1 MANLDIVGVRKM
13 FGSFVAVDHATL
25 HVGDGERLALLGPS
39 GCGKTT
45 TLNMVAGILDP
56 DEGQI
61 RIGGRDV
68 THVPDYKRNTGMV
81 FQSYALFP
89 HLTVAQNIGFGLEMR
104 GVGPVARAAAVEK
117 SLGLVR
123 LDGLGPRYP
132 RELSGGQQQRVAL
145 ARSLAISPD
154 VLLLDE
160 PLSNLDAKL
169 RREMRVEIL
178 RILQETS
185 TTAVFVTHD
194 QEEAFALADRVAIMN
209 RGRIEQI
216 GSPEEIYARPATGF
230 VAKFLG
236 QPNAL
241 PVEIVG
247 RDGARTVCRLGAL
260 TVISAAQ
267 WSGSSAAELVLRTE
281 QLAISARSTGLAND
295 FPVTVRH
302 RVFLGGEVQFVVDL
316 AGHAV
321 TVAQKAGGEAIGI
334 KAHLGWLAEES
345 QLFPVEVARP

>member
-1 MANLDIVGVRKM
+1 MAKLDIIGVRKA
-13 FGSFVAVDHATL
+13 FGSFVAVDRVTL
-25 HVGDGERLALLGPS
+25 HIGDGERLALLGPS

-56 DEGQI
+56 DEGRIQI
-61 RIGGRDV
+61 GDRDV
-68 THVPDYKRNTGMV
+68 THVPDFKRNTGMV

-89 HLTVAQNIGFGLEMR
+89 HMTVGENIGFGLEMR
-104 GVGPVARAAAVEK
+104 GVGRAERAAAIDK
-117 SLGLVR
+117 ALGLVR
-123 LDGLGPRYP
+123 LSGLGLRYP

-178 RILQETS
+178 RILKEAS

-194 QEEAFALADRVAIMN
+194 QEEAFGLADRVAVMN
-209 RGRIEQI
+209 QGRIEQI
-216 GSPEEIYARPATGF
+216 GGPEEIYARPTTGF

-241 PVEIVG
+241 PVEVVG
-247 RDGARTVCRLGAL
+247 SECGRTICRLGAL
-260 TVISAAQ
+260 TVRSAAR
-267 WSGSSAAELVLRTE
+267 WSGAPAAELVLRTE
-281 QLAISARSTGLAND
+281 RLELSARSTGHAND
-295 FPVTVRH
+295 FPVAVRH
-302 RVFLGGEVQFVVDL
+302 RVFLGSEVQFVVDL
-316 AGHAV
+316 AGHVV
-321 TVAQKAGGEAIGI
+321 TVGQKAGGEPIGTE
-334 KAHLGWLAEES
+334 AHLGWPEEES
-345 QLFPVEVARP
+345 LLFPLGTGSP